1 MRRLTSRL
9 IALIQAQGALA
20 HCFSCL
26 AGDLAVDEPAV
37 TIAAQALLGLRPKPC
52 VISIASAPAAA
63 SGRRPWSPHEPPAIW
78 ESGWWI

>member
-26 AGDLAVDEPAV
+26 AGDLAADEPAV
-37 TIAAQALLGLRPKPC
+37 RIAAQALLGLRPKPC
-52 VISIASAPAAA
+52 VISIRICTGCGKRKETLVSA
-63 SGRRPWSPHEPPAIW
+63 
-78 ESGWWI
+78 